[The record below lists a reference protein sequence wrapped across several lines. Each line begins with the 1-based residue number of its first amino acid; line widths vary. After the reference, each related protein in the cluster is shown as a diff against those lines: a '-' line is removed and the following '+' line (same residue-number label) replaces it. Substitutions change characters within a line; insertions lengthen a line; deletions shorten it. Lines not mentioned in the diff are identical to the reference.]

1 MESIVNK
8 KLIVCDVCDTLYK
21 SNTTFDFLKYLA
33 AHERGFR
40 FFLLQVISSKRF
52 LLFYLLAIAGKIIKL
67 DIIRLL
73 SLRLL
78 QGLKYSFLNKKAN
91 EFYDQFLFFKRNEV
105 IFNLLEKE
113 KERSHLIL
121 VSSSLDVVIKVIA
134 ERNKFNWASSQME
147 VLNGIATGKLK
158 NDLTGKKQI
167 VATQI
172 MKEMGI
178 QKLMV
183 ITDNRT
189 DKELVEMAD
198 ERYIVIKSTEEREYW
213 SSLNPHFILI

>member
-1 MESIVNK
+1 M
-8 KLIVCDVCDTLYK
+8 
-21 SNTTFDFLKYLA
+21 
-33 AHERGFR
+33 
-40 FFLLQVISSKRF
+40 
-52 LLFYLLAIAGKIIKL
+52 
-67 DIIRLL
+67 
-73 SLRLL
+73 
-78 QGLKYSFLNKKAN
+78 
-91 EFYDQFLFFKRNEV
+91 
-105 IFNLLEKE
+105 EKE

>member
-1 MESIVNK
+1 MEANVNK
-8 KLIVCDVCDTLYK
+8 KLIVCDVCDTLFK

-40 FFLLQVISSKRF
+40 FFLLEVISNKRF
-52 LLFYLLAIAGKIIKL
+52 LLFYLLAIAGKMMRF

-78 QGLKYSFLNKKAN
+78 QGLEYSFLEKKAN
-91 EFYDQFLFFKRNEV
+91 EFYDQFLLLKKNEI
-105 IFNLLEKE
+105 IFDLLNNEKGQ
-113 KERSHLIL
+113 LIL
-121 VSSSLDVVIKVIA
+121 VSSSLDVIIKVIA
-134 ERNKFNWASSQME
+134 EKNKFKWVSSQME

-158 NDLTGKKQI
+158 NDLTGKKQT

-189 DKELVEMAD
+189 DKRLVELAD
-198 ERYIVIKSTEEREYW
+198 ERYIVIRSVEEKKYW
-213 SSLNPHFILI
+213 SSLNPHFILV